1 MTDQP
6 ETSETA
12 DRTFTDP
19 EFATLAVTVD
29 ADDALDAIHDAV
41 KGLHATETSVGTKIR
56 TTNGAL
62 VAVVQTADATPDEAA
77 DETDAESVLHYRA
90 EPAAALAT
98 RKARTLRRRLERH
111 EVETN
116 ATP

>member
-6 ETSETA
+6 DPQTT
-12 DRTFTDP
+12 DRAFTDP
-19 EFATLAVTVD
+19 EFATLALTVD
-29 ADDALDAIHDAV
+29 DDESLEAIHDAV
-41 KGLHATETSVGTKIR
+41 KGLHATATSVGTKVR

-62 VAVVQTADATPDEAA
+62 VAVVHTADATSDEAA
-77 DETDAESVLHYRA
+77 DETDAESVLHYRT

-111 EVETN
+111 EAETN